1 MDPTP
6 RQSTTPHPPGS
17 FRTGPVTCRDTGPG
31 RTTGQL
37 PPPQTGAQRTCRPC
51 PQARGNQVGS
61 SGIRGGWLFHREPG
75 PRPHGATFWAVVIV
89 DRRVFVQIPP
99 TVRVSWPP
107 GAPSWS
113 AGPPSGRVLTE
124 AATTRRP
131 LCFPKS
137 SRCGHTS
144 DHGQSVQLC
153 PRRGRLC
160 VLVRLPG
167 PSGLWAGPSQPDT
180 CPRGPRPAPQRPG
193 L

>member
-6 RQSTTPHPPGS
+6 RQSTAPHPPGS

-31 RTTGQL
+31 RATGQL
-37 PPPQTGAQRTCRPC
+37 PPPQTGAQRTCRPH
-51 PQARGNQVGS
+51 PQVRGDQVGS

-75 PRPHGATFWAVVIV
+75 PRPHGATFRAVVIV
-89 DRRVFVQIPP
+89 DMRVFVQIPP

-107 GAPSWS
+107 GTPSWS

-124 AATTRRP
+124 ATTTCCP

-153 PRRGRLC
+153 PRRGR
-160 VLVRLPG
+160 
-167 PSGLWAGPSQPDT
+167 AGPSQPDT
-180 CPRGPRPAPQRPG
+180 RPRGPRPAPQRPG
-193 L
+193 P